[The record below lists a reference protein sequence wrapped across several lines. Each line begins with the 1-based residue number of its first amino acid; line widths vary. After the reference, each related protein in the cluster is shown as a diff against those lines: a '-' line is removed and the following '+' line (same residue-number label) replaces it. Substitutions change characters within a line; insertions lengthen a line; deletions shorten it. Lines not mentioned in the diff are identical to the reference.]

1 MFEIFTQMWTFNRI
15 FAFSHTS
22 IKNSTEV
29 NKEQGG
35 GKREVC
41 KNFSTVFITDRNR
54 SML

>member
-29 NKEQGG
+29 NKEQWGG
-35 GKREVC
+35 VKEKYV
-41 KNFSTVFITDRNR
+41 KILVPY
-54 SML
+54 L